1 MGHTHAKLGSHA
13 PPPPHHVRAAG
24 RRALLWRHGC
34 GTRCGQTDPRCARCP
49 GPCPCPR
56 AATGPEVLQEAGGGG
71 DVLSAAWRVAG
82 VVCLSHPRPRHHAQH
97 HSACAVLPL
106 GGARR
111 RLPAAPAPGRTRPH
125 HAVQRHAS
133 ATVPPVAA
141 RRHAPQPRQVDAAV
155 ARLEQRTRPSHDDA
169 RWCVSSAMLPS
180 ASRRRCSLLGNAVVI
195 FLLERCSPEVHARP
209 PHGCL
214 REVAIYKGKH
224 KRAAE
229 TSGAASRPGTCRSS

>member
-82 VVCLSHPRPRHHAQH
+82 VVCLPHPRPRHHAQH

-111 RLPAAPAPGRTRPH
+111 RLPAAPAPGRTQPH

-133 ATVPPVAA
+133 ATVPPVDNL
-141 RRHAPQPRQVDAAV
+141 PRPH
-155 ARLEQRTRPSHDDA
+155 RSLGKLTPPSHDWSNA
-169 RWCVSSAMLPS
+169 PGRHMMTLGG
-180 ASRRRCSLLGNAVVI
+180 ASRRRCCRAHPVGDVH
-195 FLLERCSPEVHARP
+195 CSVTRQSYF
-209 PHGCL
+209 C
-214 REVAIYKGKH
+214 
-224 KRAAE
+224 
-229 TSGAASRPGTCRSS
+229 